1 MSKTIAI
8 AAATATL
15 RALLLNKMQELDA
28 TLSDLDVTIQPP
40 DLARKG
46 TSKPQLN
53 LYLYHT
59 ALNSAWRNMDLPT
72 QSKPG
77 ELGQPPLALNLYYMI
92 TAYARED
99 NDNLDLS
106 SHRVLGS
113 AMSVLHD
120 NPILKRADIDS
131 ALPNSELALQLER
144 IRVTPQPLSVDEIYK
159 LWQAY
164 QSPYRI
170 SAAYELTVALID
182 STVSQASALPVLKRG
197 AGDQGVLA
205 LASAEAQLSA
215 LRSPN
220 QQPAGRLGEELV
232 IIGERLRAAG
242 SVVRFDS
249 LRGDARIELSA
260 RPGAAPDQLV
270 VRLPASGPAPA
281 DPLAYTR
288 WAPGFYALS
297 VVTSLPDTPELASN
311 QLGFSLAPVI
321 SVSPRNVTPGSFV
334 LTVTCTPQLR
344 DGQHVRLLFGNRQV
358 APKSVLAAGGPAL
371 PTTLTFELSGVKAGL
386 YLARLRVD
394 GVDSMPVIHSAG
406 GALPSFDPDQQVTV
420 AP

>member
-15 RALLLNKMQELDA
+15 RAVLLNKMQELDA
-28 TLSDLDVTIQPP
+28 SLSDLDVTIQPP
-40 DLARKG
+40 DLARKNV
-46 TSKPQLN
+46 SKPQLN

-59 ALNSAWRNMDLPT
+59 ALNSGWRNADLP
-72 QSKPG
+72 
-77 ELGQPPLALNLYYMI
+77 GQPPLALNLYYMI

-120 NPILKRADIDS
+120 YPILKRADIDS

-144 IRVTPQPLSVDEIYK
+144 IRITPQPLSVDEIYK
-159 LWQAY
+159 LWTAY

-182 STVSQASALPVLKRG
+182 SSLSQAAALPVLKRG
-197 AGDQGVLA
+197 AGDQGVVA
-205 LASAEAQLSA
+205 LAAAEAQLSA

-220 QQPAGRLGEELV
+220 KQPAGRLGEELV
-232 IIGERLRAAG
+232 IVGDRLRAQD
-242 SVVRFDS
+242 SVVRFDG
-249 LRGDARIELSA
+249 LRVDARIELVPRA
-260 RPGAAPDQLV
+260 GAGPDQLV
-270 VRLPASGPAPA
+270 VRLPASGPAPD
-281 DPLAYTR
+281 DPLAYTH

-297 VVTSLPDTPELASN
+297 VITSMPDTPDLASN

-321 SVSPRNVTPGSFV
+321 TVSPLNVTPGSIV

-358 APKSVLAAGGPAL
+358 APQSVLAAAGPAL
-371 PTTLTFELSGVKAGL
+371 PTTLTFQLTGVKAGT

-394 GVDSMPVIHSAG
+394 GVDSMPVVYG
-406 GALPSFDPDQQVTV
+406 GTPALPSFDPNQQVTV

>member
-1 MSKTIAI
+1 MSRTIAI

-15 RALLLNKMQELDA
+15 RALLLTRMQELDP

-40 DLARKG
+40 DLARKS

-59 ALNSAWRNMDLPT
+59 ALNSGWRNMDLPS

-77 ELGQPPLALNLYYMI
+77 ERGQPPLALNLYYMI
-92 TAYARED
+92 TAYARDD

-106 SHRVLGS
+106 GHRVLGS

-182 STVSQASALPVLKRG
+182 SNLSQASALPVLKRG
-197 AGDQGVLA
+197 AADQGVVA
-205 LASAEAQLSA
+205 LATAEAQLSA

-220 QQPAGRLGEELV
+220 SQPAGRLGEELV

-249 LRGDARIELSA
+249 LRGDARIELVA
-260 RPGAAPDQLV
+260 RAGAAPDQIV
-270 VRLPASGPAPA
+270 VRLPASGPAPD
-281 DPLAYTR
+281 DPLAFTH

-321 SVSPRNVTPGSFV
+321 TVSPLNVTPGSFV
-334 LTVTCTPQLR
+334 ITVTCTPQLR
-344 DGQHVRLLFGNRQV
+344 DGQHVRLLFGSRQV
-358 APKSVLAAGGPAL
+358 APKTSLAAGGPAL
-371 PTTLTFELSGVKAGL
+371 PTTLTFELSGVKAGV

-394 GVDSMPVIHSAG
+394 GVDSMPVLYSGG
-406 GALPSFDPDQQVTV
+406 GALPSFNPNQQVTV